1 MDGMYLCSTKSQS
14 GWGFAKQAVTDVYF
28 ISFTHA
34 GVSDWE
40 MGGLGRVSVSQQMC
54 IIDSAN
60 LIQGHYTPGTFTD
73 TIMIEAPLLHRE
85 FSALVGYPCF
95 DRLNF
100 VPVLPK
106 SSKTWPLFRSIVDA
120 IRLYFDSGQD
130 LQSPIAASYLKQAL
144 LLTLLESAPHNQ
156 SSSLSTKTRHAHPK
170 FINRAVDYM
179 QHNADKPILI
189 SDVADYAHTSSRNLQ
204 IGFKRYKDTTPMR
217 YLRMI
222 RLGRAHKDIL
232 AASRSETWQS
242 IAAKW
247 GFNDTLLFAKY
258 YLQAYQELPQQ
269 TMLKST
275 EGIIK

>member
-1 MDGMYLCSTKSQS
+1 
-14 GWGFAKQAVTDVYF
+14 
-28 ISFTHA
+28 
-34 GVSDWE
+34 
-40 MGGLGRVSVSQQMC
+40 
-54 IIDSAN
+54 
-60 LIQGHYTPGTFTD
+60 
-73 TIMIEAPLLHRE
+73 
-85 FSALVGYPCF
+85 
-95 DRLNF
+95 
-100 VPVLPK
+100 
-106 SSKTWPLFRSIVDA
+106 
-120 IRLYFDSGQD
+120 
-130 LQSPIAASYLKQAL
+130 
-144 LLTLLESAPHNQ
+144 
-156 SSSLSTKTRHAHPK
+156 
-170 FINRAVDYM
+170 M